1 MIEKLNKASFD
12 PLLNDKFE
20 VFPVGM
26 DRVELELVQIKD
38 KSSDYTETF
47 SLLFRGPRENVFR
60 QNTHRMKHPVLGEF
74 DVFIGPVMY
83 PKTDGTY
90 YEVVFNRLKQHKD

>member
-1 MIEKLNKASFD
+1 MIEKLNKVDFD

-20 VFPVGM
+20 VFPQGM
-26 DRVELELVQIKD
+26 DKVELELVQIMD

-60 QNTHRMKHPVLGEF
+60 QDTHRMKHARLGEF

-90 YEVVFNRLKQHKD
+90 YEVIFNRLKQPSD